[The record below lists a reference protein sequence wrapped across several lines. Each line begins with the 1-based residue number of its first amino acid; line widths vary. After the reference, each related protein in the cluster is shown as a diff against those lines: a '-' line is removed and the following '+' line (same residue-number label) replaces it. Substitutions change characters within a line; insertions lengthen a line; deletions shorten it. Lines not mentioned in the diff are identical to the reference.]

1 MGIHRFLARFSFIL
15 LAGLPAAYA
24 QQYTYDEQS
33 AYAAD
38 SGYSAAELD
47 QMLAP
52 VALYPDELLSQV
64 LMAATYPLEVVQA
77 ARWSRANPGLQGD
90 EAVQAV
96 DGEDWDPSVKSLV
109 AFPNIL
115 ESMDQNL
122 EWTQRLGE
130 AFLAD
135 QDAVMASVQR
145 LRRAAMDQG
154 YLSSTDEMVVTR
166 DGADIA
172 IDPPS
177 PEMVYVP
184 YYDPRVVYG
193 NWWWPANPPVYWA
206 PWSGYRVGSYGF
218 GWSLGVPVG
227 VNFFFG
233 DFDWRRHR
241 VHVDRRP
248 FYFHDRNHRPITVRN
263 GEWRWDPHHR
273 RDVPF
278 RNPVARQ
285 EYGNARA
292 PREVRRPQQQ
302 QAARPAA
309 PVRRGDGAASPRTPA
324 PAPAPAQSAS
334 PLARPSQQQGFFPQQ
349 QQPQREARPAQAP
362 RARAAQPGAQPAPQ
376 AGVQTAPKAP
386 AAQAPAA
393 RPPSGGVDRYFSR
406 QQFGHPQAQP
416 APKPQEP
423 QAQPLARPAPQAR
436 QPQAQPLA
444 RPAPQGAVPRPAPQA
459 PAPRAAPQA
468 PHPAPQAAARPAPQA
483 PHPAPAARGEPQHG
497 GNGHP
502 ASNENGREG
511 PRER

>member
-1 MGIHRFLARFSFIL
+1 MGLLPEDADMGILRSLARFAFIL
-15 LAGLPAAYA
+15 LAGLPVAYA
-24 QQYTYDEQS
+24 QQYTYEEQS
-33 AYAAD
+33 AYAED
-38 SGYSAAELD
+38 SGYSAGELD

-90 EAVQAV
+90 DAVRAV
-96 DGEDWDPSVKSLV
+96 DGEDWDPSVKSLA
-109 AFPNIL
+109 AFPDIL

-130 AFLAD
+130 AFLAN

-145 LRRAAMDQG
+145 LRRAALDQG
-154 YLSSTDEMVVTR
+154 NLSSTDEMVVTR
-166 DGADIA
+166 DGTDIA

-193 NWWWPANPPVYWA
+193 SWWWPSNPPVYWA
-206 PWSGYRVGSYGF
+206 PWPGYSVGSYGF

-227 VNFFFG
+227 MNFFFG
-233 DFDWRRHR
+233 DFDWRRRR
-241 VHVDRRP
+241 VHIDHRP
-248 FYFHDRNHRPITVRN
+248 FYFHDRNRPITVRN

-285 EYGNARA
+285 EYGNART

-302 QAARPAA
+302 AARPAA
-309 PVRRGDGAASPRTPA
+309 PARRGEGVAAPRTPA
-324 PAPAPAQSAS
+324 PSVAPAARPAQQ
-334 PLARPSQQQGFFPQQ
+334 PGFFPQQ
-349 QQPQREARPAQAP
+349 QQREARPATPRNEGAGASTARPAQQP
-362 RARAAQPGAQPAPQ
+362 RARTPQPAAQPVPAP
-376 AGVQTAPKAP
+376 AP
-386 AAQAPAA
+386 QAPAA
-393 RPPSGGVDRYFSR
+393 RQPSAADRYFSR
-406 QQFGHPQAQP
+406 QQFGHPQ
-416 APKPQEP
+416 
-423 QAQPLARPAPQAR
+423 QAQ
-436 QPQAQPLA
+436 
-444 RPAPQGAVPRPAPQA
+444 PAPQA

-468 PHPAPQAAARPAPQA
+468 PAPRVAPQAPAPRAAPQAPA
-483 PHPAPAARGEPQHG
+483 PHPAPAARGEPQRG
-497 GNGHP
+497 GDGRP
-502 ASNENGREG
+502 AGNEGAREG